1 MYTRFLVILIT
12 ATAVAGGTT
21 PGRAQTA
28 ESHYDHLVRIANT
41 YQVSLDVVYRTAN
54 NWDATL
60 DIIRPRQSSTPTP
73 TVLFF
78 HGGGWT
84 GGSKDAGLLAALPY
98 AEMGYAVVN
107 VAYRLAG
114 VSLAPAAVEDA
125 RCALR
130 WVYRN
135 AKQYNFDL
143 ARLVLTGQ
151 SAGGHLALITGMLTE
166 DAGLD
171 LGCPG
176 DRGAGPV
183 NTDRLKVAAIVN
195 WYGITDVREM
205 LGGPNRR
212 AYAVMWLGGQPNRDQ
227 IATQV
232 SPLTHVRPGLPPVL
246 TIHGD
251 ADPTVPY
258 TQATRLHEALQKA
271 GVTSQLVTVPKG
283 GHGGFTI
290 DENVRIYTAIRS
302 FLTKHVGVVT
312 SSN

>member
-1 MYTRFLVILIT
+1 MRRVLIAMLGT
-12 ATAVAGGTT
+12 AFALQSA
-21 PGRAQTA
+21 PAPAQTA
-28 ESHYDHLVRIANT
+28 ESHYDHLVRLANT
-41 YQVSLDVVYRTAN
+41 YDVSLDITYRTIN
-54 NWDATL
+54 NWDAKL
-60 DIIRPRQSSTPTP
+60 DIVRPRRASAPTP
-73 TVLFF
+73 AVLFF

-98 AEMGYAVVN
+98 AEMGYTVIN
-107 VAYRLAG
+107 VAYRLSS

-135 AKQYNFDL
+135 AKQYNIDL
-143 ARLVLTGQ
+143 NKLVLTGT
-151 SAGGHLALITGMLTE
+151 SAGGHLALITGMLAE

-176 DRGAGPV
+176 DRGAGPF
-183 NTDRLKVAAIVN
+183 NTDPLKVAAIVN

-205 LGGPNRR
+205 LAGPNRR
-212 AYAVMWLGGQPNRDQ
+212 AYAVMWLGGQPNREQ

-232 SPLTHVRPGLPPVL
+232 SPLTWVRPGLPPVI

-258 TQATRLHEALQKA
+258 TQAQRLHDALQKA
-271 GVTSQLVTVPKG
+271 GVTQQLVTVPKG
-283 GHGGFTI
+283 LHGGFPI
-290 DENVRIYTAIRS
+290 DEYIRAYTAIRA
-302 FLTKHVGVVT
+302 FLTRHVGAVT

>member
-1 MYTRFLVILIT
+1 MRRTRTPLLTIMVL
-12 ATAVAGGTT
+12 ACSAVAG
-21 PGRAQTA
+21 AQTT
-28 ESHYDHLVRIANT
+28 ESHYDHFVRIANT

-54 NWDATL
+54 NWEATL

-130 WVYRN
+130 WIYRN

-143 ARLVLTGQ
+143 SRLVLTGQ
-151 SAGGHLALITGMLTE
+151 SAGGHLALVTGMLTE

-176 DRGAGPV
+176 DRGAGPF
-183 NTDRLKVAAIVN
+183 NTDPLKVAAIVN

-205 LGGPNRR
+205 LAGPNRR
-212 AYAVMWLGGQPNRDQ
+212 AYAVMWLGGQPNREQ

-258 TQATRLHEALQKA
+258 TQATRLHDALQKA
-271 GVTSQLVTVPKG
+271 GGTSQLVTVPKG
-283 GHGGFTI
+283 GHGGFTT
-290 DENVRIYTAIRS
+290 DENIRIYGAIRS